1 MMTRR
6 EVMLE
11 SFQDEMRKIA
21 VSGKAVAIGAGV
33 LGTAAAAPYV
43 KKRWDAGGKEL
54 EESRLSNMR
63 RKLQM
68 EEAKYQK
75 KYMSGM

>member
-1 MMTRR
+1 MTRR
-6 EVMLE
+6 EIMLE
-11 SFQDEMRKIA
+11 AFQDEMNKIA
-21 VSGKAVAIGAGV
+21 VSGKALAIGAGV
-33 LGTAAAAPYV
+33 LGTAAAAPYA

-54 EESRLSNMR
+54 EESRLSRMR

>member
-1 MMTRR
+1 MTRR
-6 EVMLE
+6 EIMLE
-11 SFQDEMRKIA
+11 AFQDEMHKIA
-21 VSGKAVAIGAGV
+21 VSGKAVAVGAGV
-33 LGTAAAAPYV
+33 LGAAVAAPYA

-54 EESRLSNMR
+54 EESRLSRMR

-75 KYMSGM
+75 KYMSGQ

>member
-1 MMTRR
+1 MTRR
-6 EVMLE
+6 DIMLE
-11 SFQDEMRKIA
+11 AFQDEMYKIA

-33 LGTAAAAPYV
+33 LGTAVAAPYA

-54 EESRLSNMR
+54 EESRLSRMR

-68 EEAKYQK
+68 EEEKYQK